1 MMESYAAFYGV
12 DNDNK
17 VKKLAYSKLQ
27 AASRDTGKLQGAM
40 TSVPAAMQNDPNF
53 KQASKKFF
61 QNEVSDTASQYN
73 INAGKFFDGGAQG
86 KITAENTVGDKFQG
100 VQDRI
105 VPGNMDGERYNKD
118 NAAFFGEDA
127 ELRSQ
132 GSAYQANQAVFFGGE
147 KKTGGFKITANAGV
161 TQNGPAVNTNS
172 GVYRKDA
179 AAFYGND
186 KFEVESQGTQF

>member
-61 QNEVSDTASQYN
+61 
-73 INAGKFFDGGAQG
+73 
-86 KITAENTVGDKFQG
+86 
-100 VQDRI
+100 
-105 VPGNMDGERYNKD
+105 
-118 NAAFFGEDA
+118 
-127 ELRSQ
+127 
-132 GSAYQANQAVFFGGE
+132 
-147 KKTGGFKITANAGV
+147 
-161 TQNGPAVNTNS
+161 
-172 GVYRKDA
+172 
-179 AAFYGND
+179 
-186 KFEVESQGTQF
+186 